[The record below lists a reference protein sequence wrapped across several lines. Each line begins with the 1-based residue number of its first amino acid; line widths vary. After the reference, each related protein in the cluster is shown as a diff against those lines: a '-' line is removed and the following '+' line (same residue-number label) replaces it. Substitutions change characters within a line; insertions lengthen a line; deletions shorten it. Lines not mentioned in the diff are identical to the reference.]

1 MKDRRG
7 VLFMVGKI
15 KAMVGLTFIAFI
27 LVLSAC
33 SNSTSNET
41 SSKVEAQSKGSK
53 EVVVN
58 IGVQGKTGILPYAR
72 EKQYFEKA
80 FEKEGVKVT
89 WNEFAS
95 GPPHFEA
102 LASGRLDFGAV
113 GGTPVIAGQSGNVDF
128 KAIAVLSDGKK
139 GNSIIVPK
147 GSSIKEIAD
156 LKGKKIGVAK
166 GSSAYHFL
174 YMALDRGGLKD
185 SDIEIIQLQP
195 DEARPALDNGSID
208 AWSIWEPYATTAVFQ
223 TGAKVLVT
231 GEDLNINAP
240 SFLIA
245 RTEFTET
252 HPDLTVLFLKTYEE
266 VQQHFVADID
276 GVSKEIAEAQKVDV
290 EIIQS
295 VLKNSEPILSPTT
308 DDFAKAHQ
316 EQADFLYSVGG
327 IDRELDTSKVI
338 ENKFV
343 DEAVGK

>member
-1 MKDRRG
+1 MVAKMKI
-7 VLFMVGKI
+7 LI
-15 KAMVGLTFIAFI
+15 GLTFTALL

-33 SNSTSNET
+33 GNSSTNET
-41 SSKVEAQSKGSK
+41 SSEAAVQSNESQD
-53 EVVVN
+53 VVVN
-58 IGVQGKTGILPYAR
+58 IGVQGKTGILSYAR

-128 KAIAVLSDGKK
+128 KAIAVSSDGKK

-147 GSSIKEIAD
+147 GSTIKELAD

-166 GSSAYHFL
+166 GSSAFNFL
-174 YMALDRGGLKD
+174 YMAIDRAGLKD

-208 AWSIWEPYATTAVFQ
+208 AWSIWEPYATAAVFQ
-223 TGAKVLVT
+223 TDAKVLVT

-245 RTEFTET
+245 RTEFTEK

-266 VQQHFVADID
+266 VRQHFVEDID
-276 GVSKEIAEAQKVDV
+276 GVSKELAEAQKVDI
-290 EIIQS
+290 EIIRT
-295 VLKNSEPILSPTT
+295 VLGNSEPILSPTT

-316 EQADFLYSVGG
+316 EQADFLHSVGG

-343 DEAVGK
+343 NEALKQ

>member
-1 MKDRRG
+1 MVRKMKI
-7 VLFMVGKI
+7 MI
-15 KAMVGLTFIAFI
+15 GLTFIAVI

-33 SNSTSNET
+33 GNSTSKDT
-41 SSKVEAQSKGSK
+41 SSKVAAQRK
-53 EVVVN
+53 ESQDVVVN

-128 KAIAVLSDGKK
+128 KAIAVSSDGKK

-147 GSSIKEIAD
+147 GSTIKELSD

-166 GSSAYHFL
+166 GSSAFNFL
-174 YMALDRGGLKD
+174 YMAIDHAGLKD

-223 TGAKVLVT
+223 TDAKVLVT

-245 RTEFTET
+245 RTEFTEK

-266 VQQHFVADID
+266 VRQQFVQNID
-276 GVSKEIAEAQKVDV
+276 GVSEELAESQKVDE
-290 EIIQS
+290 EIIRS

-308 DDFAKAHQ
+308 DEFSKAHQ
-316 EQADFLYSVGG
+316 KQADFLYSVGG
-327 IDRELDTSKVI
+327 IDQKLDTSKVI

-343 DEAVGK
+343 DEALGQ

>member
-1 MKDRRG
+1 MKSRG
-7 VLFMVGKI
+7 VTSFMSREMKI
-15 KAMVGLTFIAFI
+15 MIGLIFTAFM

-33 SNSTSNET
+33 SNSLSKGT
-41 SSKVEAQSKGSK
+41 SSEAAGQSKESQD
-53 EVVVN
+53 VVVN

-80 FEKEGVKVT
+80 FEKVGVKVT

-128 KAIAVLSDGKK
+128 KAIAVTSDGKK

-147 GSSIKEIAD
+147 ESTIKELAD
-156 LKGKKIGVAK
+156 LEGKKVGVAK
-166 GSSAYHFL
+166 GSSAFNFL
-174 YMALDRGGLKD
+174 YMAIDSAGLTD

-223 TGAKVLVT
+223 TEAKVLVT

-245 RTEFTET
+245 RTEFTEK
-252 HPDLTVLFLKTYEE
+252 HPDLTVLFLKTYQE
-266 VQQHFVADID
+266 VLQQFVTDID
-276 GVSKEIAEAQKVDV
+276 GVSKELAEAQKVDV

-308 DDFAKAHQ
+308 ADFAKAHQ
-316 EQADFLYSVGG
+316 RQADFLYSVGG

-343 DEAVGK
+343 DEALGQ

>member
-1 MKDRRG
+1 MSLK
-7 VLFMVGKI
+7 LKI
-15 KAMVGLTFIAFI
+15 IFGFPFIALL

-33 SNSTSNET
+33 GNI
-41 SSKVEAQSKGSK
+41 SSEKVSSEASVEGK
-53 EVVVN
+53 ESQNVVIN

-80 FEKEGVKVT
+80 FEKVGVKVT

-139 GNSIIVPK
+139 GNSIVVPK
-147 GSSIKEIAD
+147 GSSIKKLKE

-174 YMALDRGGLKD
+174 YMALDQAGLKD

-223 TGAKVLVT
+223 GAKVLVT

-240 SFLIA
+240 SFLVA
-245 RTEFTET
+245 RTKFTEE
-252 HPDLTVLFLKTYEE
+252 HPDLTVLFLRTYEE
-266 VQQHFVADID
+266 VRQYFVEDIE
-276 GVSKEIAEAQKVDV
+276 GVSRDLAEAQKVDV
-290 EIIQS
+290 NIIRS
-295 VLKNSEPILSPTT
+295 VLENSDPILTPTT
-308 DDFAKAHQ
+308 EEFAKAHQ
-316 EQADFLYSVGG
+316 DQADFLYTAGG
-327 IDRELDTSKVI
+327 IDKQIDTSKVI

-343 DEAVGK
+343 EEALGQ

>member
-1 MKDRRG
+1 VNRKMKTMIG
-7 VLFMVGKI
+7 I
-15 KAMVGLTFIAFI
+15 TLTALI

-33 SNSTSNET
+33 GNTT
-41 SSKVEAQSKGSK
+41 SK
-53 EVVVN
+53 ETPSEPVAQAKESKDVVVN
-58 IGVQGKTGILPYAR
+58 IGVQGKTGILSYAR
-72 EKQYFEKA
+72 DKKYFEKA
-80 FEKEGVKVT
+80 FEKEGVKVS

-113 GGTPVIAGQSGNVDF
+113 GGTPVIAGQSGNIDF

-139 GNSIIVPK
+139 GNSVIVPK
-147 GSSIKEIAD
+147 GSSVKELGD

-174 YMALDRGGLKD
+174 YMSLDRAGLKD
-185 SDIEIIQLQP
+185 SDIEIIHLQP

-223 TGAKVLVT
+223 TDAKVLVT

-245 RTEFTET
+245 RTEFTEK

-266 VQQHFVADID
+266 VRQQFVQNID
-276 GVSKEIAEAQKVDV
+276 RVSEEIAESQKVDE
-290 EIIQS
+290 EIIRS
-295 VLKNSEPILSPTT
+295 VLKNSEPILFPTT
-308 DDFAKAHQ
+308 NEFAKAHQ

-327 IDRELDTSKVI
+327 IDQKLDTSKVI

-343 DEAVGK
+343 DEALGQ